1 MKRIAM
7 QTDKTEI
14 KAAIIDLYEDY
25 PNQGMRSFQDLLK
38 QYRIQYGI
46 NLTYQI
52 FDLRGK
58 NEIPDLSFD
67 LYISS
72 GGPGSPLD
80 SEGSEWERLYWNLID
95 GIEAHNQSDAQ
106 QKKHVLFV
114 CHSFQLMCRRLKLG
128 DVNKRNSESFGIFP
142 THPTEAGLS
151 EPLFEDLADPFFI
164 VDSREW
170 QVINPD
176 EDRFKEIGA
185 KLLAIEKER
194 LHVPFP
200 RAMMAIRFN
209 EYFFGT
215 QFHPEADPEGMKVR
229 MFSEDKKKVII
240 DEYGQ
245 EKYDDM
251 LNSLNDPDKIVLTH
265 KTIIPNF
272 LYQALQS
279 LQEA

>member
-1 MKRIAM
+1 M
-7 QTDKTEI
+7 QTEKPEI

-25 PNQGMRSFQDLLK
+25 PNQSIRSFQDLLN
-38 QYRIQYGI
+38 QYKTTYNL

-58 NEIPDLSFD
+58 NEAPDLSFD
-67 LYISS
+67 LYLSS

-80 SEGSEWERLYWNLID
+80 SEGFEWERQYWDLID
-95 GIEAHNQSDAQ
+95 AIDAHNQSDAP

-128 DVNKRNSESFGIFP
+128 KVNMRNAESFGIFP
-142 THPTEAGLS
+142 VYPTATGLT
-151 EPLFEDLADPFFI
+151 EVLFDGLADPFFA

-176 EDRFKEIGA
+176 ETRFAATGA
-185 KLLAIEKER
+185 QLVAIEKER
-194 LHVPFP
+194 PHIDLP

-215 QFHPEADPEGMKVR
+215 QFHPETDPEVMKTH
-229 MFSEDKKKVII
+229 FADEEKKQQLIG
-240 DEYGQ
+240 EYGQ
-245 EKYDDM
+245 ERYDDI
-251 LNSLNDPDKIVLTH
+251 LNNLAKPERIALTF

-279 LQEA
+279 IPSLN

>member
-1 MKRIAM
+1 M

-38 QYRIQYGI
+38 QYKAKNEV

-58 NEIPDLSFD
+58 NEVPDLSFD

-72 GGPGSPLD
+72 GGPGSPID
-80 SEGSEWERLYWNLID
+80 SEGSEWERLYWELID
-95 GIEAHNQSDAQ
+95 GIDAHNRSDAPN
-106 QKKHVLFV
+106 KKHVLFV
-114 CHSFQLMCRRLKLG
+114 CHSFQLMCRRLQLG
-128 DVNKRNSESFGIFP
+128 DVNMRHSESFGIFP
-142 THPTEAGLS
+142 THPTAAGLT
-151 EPLFEDLADPFFI
+151 EPLFEGLADPFFV

-176 EDRFKEIGA
+176 QDRFRETGA
-185 KLLAIEKER
+185 ELLAIEKER
-194 LHVPFP
+194 PHVDLP

-215 QFHPEADPEGMKVR
+215 QFHPEADPEGMKIH
-229 MFSEDKKKVII
+229 FEGEEKKQLII
-240 DEYGQ
+240 GEYGQ
-245 EKYDDM
+245 AKYDDM
-251 LNSLNDPDKIVLTH
+251 LQSMADPEKLVLTH
-265 KTIIPNF
+265 KTIIPKF
-272 LYQALQS
+272 IEQALQS